1 MQGKGLIN
9 FLVVIIT
16 LACLYSLSFTFVTRK
31 VERDAAAYA
40 QGDIAREKAY
50 LDSMAGEV
58 VYDLGIAKYTY
69 REAKAN
75 EIALGLDLKGGI
87 NVTMEVSLKELVQ
100 NLADSPNDPNF
111 NQALDNA
118 EGRTKT
124 SQGSFVELFVDEF
137 KKLSPNTPLST
148 FFATKD
154 NAASIQANSTDNQ
167 VQSFLQ
173 REAVNAVD
181 NSYKV
186 LRTRIDKF
194 GVTSPNIQLQ
204 PGTNRIMIE
213 LPGVT
218 DEERVRKLLQ
228 GSAKLEFWETY
239 DNYDIYPMLENI
251 DRTLA
256 SQARENAARSTTAG
270 TESTPTDSTTA
281 ESNDEGLLAA
291 LGAGADSLAAEG
303 VAANTLALQNPF
315 FSVLQPVTA
324 LTQDGQPVL
333 ASGPMVGIAN
343 LRDTAK
349 VNRYLEDP
357 LIQQIIPDNVELLWG
372 VKPDPRSPEQLTLYA
387 IKPVGQE
394 GAVLT
399 GSVITDARD
408 QFDPETNSPMVEM
421 TMNSLGAREWRRI
434 TAAASADPNNKKAI
448 AIVLDGVVYSAPT
461 VQGEIPNGISSI
473 TGNFTIEDTKDLAN
487 VLKAGRLPTTAK
499 IVEEAVVGPTLGQ
512 AAIDAGVNS
521 AVIGLIVVLIFMI
534 LYYNRAGLVANV
546 AVIFNV
552 FFLMGI
558 MASLNAVLTL
568 PGIAGIV
575 LTLGTAVDANVLIY
589 ERIREE
595 LNLGK
600 SVRQAISDG
609 YKHAMASILD
619 SQITTFLVGV
629 ILFIFGSGPILGFAT
644 TLMIGIITSLF
655 TSIFITRIIFEWMLS
670 KDWKISVSF
679 PWSANTL
686 KNANFGFVQNRKKF
700 YIISAVF
707 LLLGLGSMLTKGF
720 SLGVDFQGGRTYT
733 VRYDQP
739 VDLEQVRANL
749 NETFELN
756 TEVKIFGAENQ
767 VRVTTTY
774 HIDETSDEADQEVL
788 AKLNEGLSQIGGNDY
803 EIMSSQKV
811 GPTIANDIKT
821 RAIYAGIFSILIIAL
836 YILIR
841 FRKWQYSVAAAIS
854 TTHDAIVILAL
865 FSLLDGIVPFSM
877 DIDQHFVAAILTV
890 VAYSINDTVVVFD
903 RLREYLG
910 KREFRNKP
918 IGETINLAVN
928 RTLSRTIITSL
939 TVIFVLAVLFIFGGE
954 VIRGFSF
961 AILIGIIVATYSSV
975 FIAAPMVVDLQSDQS
990 PEQEEAEKE
999 AKEKAKAQLKAQK
1012 A

>member
-9 FLVVIIT
+9 FLVVIVTI
-16 LACLYSLSFTFVTRK
+16 ACLYSLSFTFVTRK

-40 QGDIAREKAY
+40 QGDIALEKAY

-58 VYDLGIAKYTY
+58 VYNLGVAKYTY
-69 REAKAN
+69 REAKGN
-75 EIALGLDLKGGI
+75 EISLGLDLKGGI
-87 NVTMEVSLKELVQ
+87 NVTMEVSLQELVR
-100 NLADSPNDPNF
+100 NLANNPSDENF
-111 NQALDNA
+111 NTALKNA
-118 EGRTKT
+118 EARTKS
-124 SQGSFVELFVDEF
+124 SQGTYVSLFVDEF
-137 KKLSPNTPLST
+137 KKLSPNTPLAS

-154 NAASIQANSTDNQ
+154 NAGSIQANSSDAE
-167 VQSFLQ
+167 VQRFLE
-173 REAVNAVD
+173 RESVNAID

-204 PGTNRIMIE
+204 QGTNRILIE

-239 DNYDIYPMLENI
+239 DNYEVYPMLDNI
-251 DRTLA
+251 NRTLA
-256 SQARENAARSTTAG
+256 SKLKDEAASSGTVAATADTTSAA
-270 TESTPTDSTTA
+270 TDG
-281 ESNDEGLLAA
+281 GLLAT
-291 LGAGADSLAAEG
+291 LGAGADSKS
-303 VAANTLALQNPF
+303 TDSALNQLSSSQNPLF
-315 FSVLQPVTA
+315 DILQPVTA
-324 LTQDGQPVL
+324 MNQQNQVVL
-333 ASGPMVGIAN
+333 APGPMVGIAG

-357 LIQQIIPDNVELLWG
+357 LIKQILPDNVKLMWA
-372 VKPDPRSPEQLTLYA
+372 VKPDPQSPEQLTLYA
-387 IKPVGQE
+387 IKPVGQD

-399 GSVITDARD
+399 GSVITDAKD
-408 QFDPETNSPMVEM
+408 EFDPQSNRPMVEM
-421 TMNSLGAREWRRI
+421 TMNSVGAREWRRI
-434 TAAASADPNNKKAI
+434 TGAAAADPNNKKAI

-512 AAIDAGVNS
+512 AAIDAGINS
-521 AVIGLIVVLIFMI
+521 AVIGLVVVLIFMI
-534 LYYNRAGLVANV
+534 FYYNRAGWVANI

-552 FFLMGI
+552 FFLLGI

-595 LNLGK
+595 MNLGK

-655 TSIFITRIIFEWMLS
+655 TSIFITRIIFEWMLT
-670 KDWKISVSF
+670 KEWKITVSY

-686 KNANFGFVQNRKKF
+686 KNANYGFVQNRKKF

-707 LLLGLGSMLTKGF
+707 VLVGLASMMTKGF

-739 VDLEQVRANL
+739 IDLEEVRSNL

-756 TEVKIFGAENQ
+756 TEVKIYGAENQ

-774 HIDETSDEADQEVL
+774 HIDETSDEADKEVL
-788 AKLNEGLSQIGGNDY
+788 DKLNEGLSKVEGNAY

-821 RAIYAGIFSILIIAL
+821 RAIYAGIFSIIIIAL
-836 YILIR
+836 YILVR

-865 FSLLDGIVPFSM
+865 FSLLDGIVPFSL

-890 VAYSINDTVVVFD
+890 IAYSINDTVVVFD

-918 IGETINLAVN
+918 IAETINLAVN

-939 TVIFVLAVLFIFGGE
+939 TVIFVLSVLFVFGGE

-961 AILIGIIVATYSSV
+961 AILVGIVVATYSSV
-975 FIAAPMVVDLQSDQS
+975 FIAAPMVVDLQTDK
-990 PEQEEAEKE
+990 PEEEPAAAEVV
-999 AKEKAKAQLKAQK
+999 KAKNLKAQK